1 MGTESVATRIN
12 QVAAD
17 ICGTAAIVRNFVESD
32 DHQVASQAAAVDTLL
47 CHLNAVLGD
56 IAIQAAAEAI

>member
-1 MGTESVATRIN
+1 MATESVAQRVE
-12 QVAAD
+12 QVAAN
-17 ICGTAAIVRNFVESD
+17 ISGAAAIVRNFVESD

-56 IAIQAAAEAI
+56 IVLSSIQN